1 MDRRKCFYI
10 ADGASL
16 PFIRERPSQYQS
28 QAKIQDI
35 ISPRITDDEVHP
47 RLRLRELTGRPILQ
61 WPIQLPT
68 VDPRGVPMG
77 RDFECWKKAREGR
90 TGISGNWYSIKTG
103 RMNACHS
110 MLEARIHAYLDMCP
124 FVVEFRTQYPSWSQE
139 EYARY
144 YESQKRF
151 PKNKVMTI
159 DFMITL
165 RLPGSPHYL
174 YHGIS
179 GKRKADIA
187 VPKTIRR
194 HGREVSQISAWGST
208 HEVMDEFAIP
218 DREFD
223 NYLLLKQWFLWTDI
237 AENMDAA
244 YEFAHAVK
252 QSNAKGSLDRVLVM
266 IGRRFGHDRDASY
279 RLLGVAVF
287 LGYLWLDH
295 RFRLNID
302 LPLVLLPLLR
312 ARNVE

>member
-10 ADGASL
+10 AAGSSL
-16 PFIRERPSQYQS
+16 PFIRERPSPYPKQT
-28 QAKIQDI
+28 KIQDT
-35 ISPRITDDEVHP
+35 ISVPITNDDAHP
-47 RLRLRELTGRPILQ
+47 RLLLRELTGRPILQ
-61 WPIQLPT
+61 WPIQLSAA
-68 VDPRGVPMG
+68 DPRGVPTG
-77 RDFECWKKAREGR
+77 RDFDCWKKARDGR

-144 YESQKRF
+144 YEAEKRF

-159 DFMITL
+159 DFMVTL
-165 RLPGSPHYL
+165 RIPGWPHYL

-179 GKRKADIA
+179 GKRRAEIA
-187 VPKTIRR
+187 VPRTIRR
-194 HGREVSQISAWGST
+194 HRREVSQISLWGGT
-208 HEVMDEFAIP
+208 HEVMDEFTVP

-237 AENMDAA
+237 AEHMDAA
-244 YEFAHAVK
+244 YEFAHAVT
-252 QSNAKGSLDRVLVM
+252 QSKAKGSLDRVLAM

-302 LPLVLLPLLR
+302 FPLVLLP
-312 ARNVE
+312 